1 MINRRVMLFESWN
14 QTTLFNAIMESVSG
28 EIKNVEQS
36 VTNIMDE
43 LKDEGDDAE
52 SDEVKAA
59 ILMQAMDLADE
70 GKDIEDLDLDQAKAD
85 VKEGLSIRGK
95 SYDEVNESLESVVH
109 ILEYTGNVLGN
120 SALLEFIAHKIE
132 KATGQ
137 KPDMG
142 KMAKAIEG
150 IAIALKT
157 VTGLPAK
164 AIEKFFEWIANKFG
178 FTGNTEKGA
187 GLIGKLVVIVFLF
200 GVGWANFPVLGT
212 GILWWLLSLTGL
224 VGKSVE
230 VVTIGKDIF
239 QLIAKAGE
247 GKDDAVKELGMSQDD
262 IEKIA
267 A

>member
-1 MINRRVMLFESWN
+1 MTNRRVMLFESWD
-14 QTTLFNAIMESVSG
+14 QTTLFNAIMESVTG

-70 GKDIEDLDLDQAKAD
+70 GKDIEDLDLDKAKSD

-95 SYDEVNESLESVVH
+95 SYDEVNESVGGAIHVLEL
-109 ILEYTGNVLGN
+109 IGNVLGN

-142 KMAKAIEG
+142 KVAKTIEG
-150 IAIALKT
+150 IAGALKK

-178 FTGNTEKGA
+178 FTGNIEKGA
-187 GLIGKLVVIVFLF
+187 GLVGKLVVIVFLF
-200 GVGWANFPVLGT
+200 GLGIAHFPVLGT

-230 VVTIGKDIF
+230 VAEMSKDIF
-239 QLIAKAGE
+239 RLITKAGE